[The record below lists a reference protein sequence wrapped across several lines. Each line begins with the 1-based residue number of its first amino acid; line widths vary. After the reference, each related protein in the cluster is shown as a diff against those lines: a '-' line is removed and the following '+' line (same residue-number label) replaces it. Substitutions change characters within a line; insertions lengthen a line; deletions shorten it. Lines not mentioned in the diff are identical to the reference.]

1 MVYTNNESSI
11 GCSKLMADVFV
22 YPGNGSLGFVYIGNP
37 MRRSVTYPSLS
48 LPLIT
53 PIQGLD
59 KDPGAI

>member
-37 MRRSVTYPSLS
+37 MRRSVATLLS